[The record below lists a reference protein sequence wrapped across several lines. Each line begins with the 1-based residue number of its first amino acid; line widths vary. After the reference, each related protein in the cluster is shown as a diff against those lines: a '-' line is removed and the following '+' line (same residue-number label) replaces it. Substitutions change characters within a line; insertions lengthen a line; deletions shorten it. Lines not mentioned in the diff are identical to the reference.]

1 MMLLCSASAVLL
13 ARDAHVAPAPACARE
28 AETAGTQCLIY
39 LASARHV
46 HYPLCGGRRGAGACR
61 GPSPE
66 CWLAGPPWRAGVS
79 KTRYGRSG
87 ELRIAYELRGRMRRR
102 PWLVLIQGMGLDR
115 FGWEPV
121 LRKLRRR
128 FRLVLVDNRA
138 SGLSG
143 RPVGVFAVAD
153 MAADIVAVLDAA
165 GIRRAH
171 VMGAS
176 LGGMVAQELAV
187 DHPERVDGLVL
198 ACTTPGWPSA
208 YPMPQA
214 SMRLIAATA
223 GMTAELALRRHTE
236 NALSA
241 RTVQHRPELV
251 GRLVELQGSRPADPA
266 ALRAQATAGAMYAGR
281 RRQTRIRAR
290 TLVLHGAADTVVDP
304 RNAELLAD
312 RIPGARL
319 VIFPELGHLLVR
331 KSDFSWARGIPRW
344 RGSATGGGGGGS
356 GGCGQQL
363 AGVWVDGLDGDVV
376 AEAFEAADVVAGLAA
391 DVHALF
397 VIAGAEVL
405 VAGAG
410 VREQGMEDGQDGVA
424 GGDEGFL
431 FGHALDK
438 PPVFGAE
445 E

>member
-1 MMLLCSASAVLL
+1 MMLLSASAVLL

-66 CWLAGPPWRAGVS
+66 CWFAGPPWRAGVS

-223 GMTAELALRRHTE
+223 GAL
-236 NALSA
+236 
-241 RTVQHRPELV
+241 
-251 GRLVELQGSRPADPA
+251 
-266 ALRAQATAGAMYAGR
+266 YAGR

-319 VIFPELGHLLVR
+319 VIFPELGHLLFWE
-331 KSDFSWARGIPRW
+331 DP
-344 RGSATGGGGGGS
+344 
-356 GGCGQQL
+356 
-363 AGVWVDGLDGDVV
+363 DG
-376 AEAFEAADVVAGLAA
+376 FADVVTSFLLGGRAGQQAPAGRCARHGARHRTGHQQPPAALA
-391 DVHALF
+391 
-397 VIAGAEVL
+397 
-405 VAGAG
+405 
-410 VREQGMEDGQDGVA
+410 RPSQ
-424 GGDEGFL
+424 
-431 FGHALDK
+431 
-438 PPVFGAE
+438 
-445 E
+445 

>member
-1 MMLLCSASAVLL
+1 
-13 ARDAHVAPAPACARE
+13 
-28 AETAGTQCLIY
+28 
-39 LASARHV
+39 
-46 HYPLCGGRRGAGACR
+46 
-61 GPSPE
+61 
-66 CWLAGPPWRAGVS
+66 VS

-115 FGWEPV
+115 FGWGPV

-214 SMRLIAATA
+214 SMRLIAATH

-236 NALSA
+236 NALSS
-241 RTVQHRPELV
+241 RTVQHCPELV

-266 ALRAQATAGAMYAGR
+266 ALRAQATAGALYAGR

-290 TLVLHGAADTVVDP
+290 TLVLHGAADAVVDP
-304 RNAELLAD
+304 RNGKLLAD

-319 VIFPELGHLLVR
+319 VIFPDLGHLLFWEDPDGFADAVTSFLLDR
-331 KSDFSWARGIPRW
+331 RAGEEAPTRRCAW
-344 RGSATGGGGGGS
+344 RGARHRTGH
-356 GGCGQQL
+356 QQPPTAL
-363 AGVWVDGLDGDVV
+363 ARTS
-376 AEAFEAADVVAGLAA
+376 
-391 DVHALF
+391 H
-397 VIAGAEVL
+397 
-405 VAGAG
+405 
-410 VREQGMEDGQDGVA
+410 
-424 GGDEGFL
+424 
-431 FGHALDK
+431 
-438 PPVFGAE
+438 
-445 E
+445 

>member
-1 MMLLCSASAVLL
+1 M
-13 ARDAHVAPAPACARE
+13 
-28 AETAGTQCLIY
+28 
-39 LASARHV
+39 
-46 HYPLCGGRRGAGACR
+46 
-61 GPSPE
+61 
-66 CWLAGPPWRAGVS
+66 S

-251 GRLVELQGSRPADPA
+251 GRLVELQGSRP
-266 ALRAQATAGAMYAGR
+266 
-281 RRQTRIRAR
+281 
-290 TLVLHGAADTVVDP
+290 
-304 RNAELLAD
+304 
-312 RIPGARL
+312 
-319 VIFPELGHLLVR
+319 LGHLLFWE
-331 KSDFSWARGIPRW
+331 DP
-344 RGSATGGGGGGS
+344 
-356 GGCGQQL
+356 
-363 AGVWVDGLDGDVV
+363 DG
-376 AEAFEAADVVAGLAA
+376 FADVVTSFLLGGRAGQQAP
-391 DVHALF
+391 
-397 VIAGAEVL
+397 AGRCARH
-405 VAGAG
+405 GA
-410 VREQGMEDGQDGVA
+410 RHRT
-424 GGDEGFL
+424 
-431 FGHALDK
+431 GHTHP
-438 PPVFGAE
+438 PPVLARRGRNPGDRRAGPTLTE
-445 E
+445 RIRGHPPARHAAAH